1 MKALIEARAVSF
13 TPARAGRGAAALV
26 DAVDFAAGAGEVT
39 VIVGPN
45 GAGKSTL
52 LKLLCGE
59 LKATR
64 GDVLVEGRP
73 LAAMPAWR
81 LACRRAVL
89 PQASTLAFPFT
100 AQEVARLGVE
110 GIGRG
115 LSRPARE
122 RLVAEALERADAA
135 HLAGRLYQALSGG
148 EQQRVQFAR
157 VLAQLA
163 AGRTVEAQQILFLD
177 EPVASLDLK
186 HQLALLRE
194 ARALAAAGL
203 AIVAVLHDLQLA
215 AACADALVVLHR
227 GRAVAR
233 GAPTP
238 VLSRA
243 ILAEVFEVGVAGE
256 TIPPTPWQAIER
268 ASSDGRHDGCARRVV

>member
-13 TPARAGRGAAALV
+13 TPAHAGRGAALV
-26 DAVDFAAGAGEVT
+26 DAVDFAAGAGTVT

-59 LKATR
+59 LTATR
-64 GDVLVEGRP
+64 GDVLVEGRS
-73 LAAMPAWR
+73 LAALPAWR

-115 LSRPARE
+115 LARPARE
-122 RLVAEALERADAA
+122 RLVTEALERADAA
-135 HLAGRLYQALSGG
+135 HLAARLYQTLSGG

-177 EPVASLDLK
+177 EPVAGLDLK
-186 HQLALLRE
+186 HQLALLGE

-203 AIVAVLHDLQLA
+203 AVVAVLHDLQLA
-215 AACADALVVLHR
+215 AAFADAVVILHR
-227 GRAVAR
+227 GQAVAR
-233 GAPTP
+233 GAPAP
-238 VLSRA
+238 VLSRSL
-243 ILAEVFEVGVAGE
+243 LAEVFEVGVAGE

-268 ASSDGRHDGCARRVV
+268 ALSDGPYDGCARRVG